1 MGVAQY
7 NYVVDEFYY
16 WKLFVRVADEIC
28 YLMFLLLPLNLRSP
42 DLDSIVESD
51 KVLAIRDPFML
62 LLSMLIDRST
72 KC

>member
-1 MGVAQY
+1 M
-7 NYVVDEFYY
+7 
-16 WKLFVRVADEIC
+16 RVADEIC
-28 YLMFLLLPLNLRSP
+28 YPMFLLLPLNLRTP
-42 DLDSIVESD
+42 DLDGMMESH

>member
-1 MGVAQY
+1 M
-7 NYVVDEFYY
+7 
-16 WKLFVRVADEIC
+16 RVADEIC
-28 YLMFLLLPLNLRSP
+28 YPMFLLLPLNLCSP